1 MTNIVD
7 CVRKNVNES
16 CIKEDEIQKGEC
28 SISLENAP
36 RPHAI
41 VDFDDENAPVNKRQ
55 RRCDYLFVANGGKNW
70 VIPIELKATGLN
82 PNKVTKQLSAGARA
96 AAKIVP
102 RKIDTKFVPVAV
114 VETASKMQLEA
125 LKDPNAMIRFRGR
138 NEHIRVIYCGDSLTD
153 AM

>member
-7 CVRKNVNES
+7 FLRKNVNES
-16 CIKEDEIQKGEC
+16 CINEDEIQKGSC

-36 RPHAI
+36 RPYAI

-55 RRCDYLFVANGGKNW
+55 RRCDYLFVANGDENW

-82 PNKVTKQLSAGARA
+82 PNKVTEQLSAGARV

-102 RKIDTKFVPVAV
+102 RRINSKFVPVAV
-114 VETASKMQLEA
+114 VEAASKKQLEA
-125 LKDPNAMIRFRGR
+125 LRDPDAMIRFRGLK
-138 NEHIRVIYCGDSLTD
+138 EYIRVIYCGDPLTD